1 MQIEELKQ
9 AVIEEQHKNET
20 CKFLESSSFRKLQ
33 IVTYN
38 FRLLIKFLDRLGVM
52 LNKSISESANS
63 SGSNSPSSTSS
74 GKKVDFSNI
83 LSLTT

>member
-20 CKFLESSSFRKLQ
+20 CKFLESSSFRKLH
-33 IVTYN
+33 
-38 FRLLIKFLDRLGVM
+38 FWLLMKFLDRLGVM

>member
-20 CKFLESSSFRKLQ
+20 CKFLEFVK
-33 IVTYN
+33 I
-38 FRLLIKFLDRLGVM
+38 FPKFFKNLPKVLDRLGMM
-52 LNKSISESANS
+52 LNKSIPDSANN
-63 SGSNSPSSTSS
+63 SGNNSPSSTTSS
-74 GKKVDFSNI
+74 KKVDFSNI

>member
-20 CKFLESSSFRKLQ
+20 CKFLEFCKKSKKKLEK
-33 IVTYN
+33 ISKKIL
-38 FRLLIKFLDRLGVM
+38 RKFLDRLGMM
-52 LNKSISESANS
+52 LNKSIPDSANN
-63 SGSNSPSSTSS
+63 SGNNSPSSTSS
-74 GKKVDFSNI
+74 KKVDFSNI

>member
-20 CKFLESSSFRKLQ
+20 CKFLESS
-33 IVTYN
+33 N
-38 FRLLIKFLDRLGVM
+38 FRWLCFWLLMKFLDRLGVM